1 MPQRNPKNG
10 IYKLKRVLKS
20 PRIKGLD
27 ILRLEKLALLAGA
40 CPVLALLQPSI
51 NANPILS
58 PGVSERLTGQ
68 ESDCGSIGRLQRFYL
83 SFYNLI
89 NWSKLEP

>member
-1 MPQRNPKNG
+1 M
-10 IYKLKRVLKS
+10 S
-20 PRIKGLD
+20 
-27 ILRLEKLALLAGA
+27 RLEKLALSAGA
-40 CPVLALLQPSI
+40 CPVLALLQPSV

-68 ESDCGSIGRLQRFYL
+68 EGDCTSIARLQQFYL

-89 NWSKLEP
+89 DWSKLEP